1 MMFLTYLGVF
11 LLSMASLAFEIT
23 LTRVFSV
30 AQWYHFAFM
39 TVSIALLGFGASGSF
54 LALFPS
60 LATRPHPTPN
70 LSPFPKAQEGGGGAP
85 GAYTILATLFALSIV
100 GSYLTINTI
109 PFDSYRIAWERRQL
123 LYLAIYYLSLALPF
137 FFSGLIVG
145 ALLAAQPA
153 RASTIYASNLAGS
166 ALGCLAAVA
175 ALPFLGGA
183 GTVMLSAL
191 VGWLAVATFAW
202 QRRSPITSEAPP
214 QTDKPNH
221 VILSERSERR
231 ISFYKPGTGCFAEFI
246 LSVVEGLSMTGKILT
261 RLSRIWL
268 MKMPSHWSLITTSTA
283 YLLVLIVLLAL
294 TLSPPGFL
302 DIRLSPYKGLSYAL
316 QYPGA
321 EIVFSRWNA
330 FSRIDV
336 VRSGG
341 IHSAPGLSLAYL
353 DSPPPQLGLFTDGEN
368 LSPITATA
376 TDGDE
381 AELGEFI
388 GYLPTSLPYRLLP
401 RAKVLVIEPKGGLDV
416 LTALENGAASVVA
429 VESNPLIVEAVRDSF
444 GDLAGKIYQ
453 DARVRVITEE
463 GRSHVRRMGQRY
475 DLIQLSL
482 ADSYRPVT
490 SGAYSLS
497 ESYLYTQ
504 EAFADYLAHL
514 NEGGLLVVSRWLQ
527 LPPSEALRV
536 GALAVAALERTGATH
551 PERRLVVI
559 RSMRTALLLAKNG
572 EFSAEEIEAARGFC
586 DGNKFDLV
594 YYPGI
599 QPAEANRYNVLPEP
613 YYYQAF
619 QDLLSAEDRA
629 RFYTDYA
636 FDVSPPDDDR
646 PFFFHFFKWSQ
657 TPAILQTFGKTWQPF
672 GGSGYFVLVALLV
685 LALLASAILILVP
698 LLFQC
703 KLPAAALSVVDYRS
717 TTSRSRGRGYVFLYF
732 ALLGLGYLFVEIPL
746 MQRFILFLGHPVY
759 AFATTLFALL
769 LFSGLGSM
777 TGPRLSLLKM
787 LILLSVT
794 ILLYPLLLPRLF
806 QLLLGQGFALRLL
819 ASVVSLAPL
828 GFLMGIPFPG
838 GIALLDRLAPDL
850 IPWAWGINGCLSVLA
865 SILSTMLAIS
875 FGFSWVLVG
884 ASLAYAGSALVIW
897 RMANSK

>member
-1 MMFLTYLGVF
+1 
-11 LLSMASLAFEIT
+11 
-23 LTRVFSV
+23 
-30 AQWYHFAFM
+30 
-39 TVSIALLGFGASGSF
+39 
-54 LALFPS
+54 
-60 LATRPHPTPN
+60 
-70 LSPFPKAQEGGGGAP
+70 
-85 GAYTILATLFALSIV
+85 
-100 GSYLTINTI
+100 
-109 PFDSYRIAWERRQL
+109 
-123 LYLAIYYLSLALPF
+123 
-137 FFSGLIVG
+137 
-145 ALLAAQPA
+145 
-153 RASTIYASNLAGS
+153 
-166 ALGCLAAVA
+166 VA

-191 VGWLAVATFAW
+191 VGWLAVAAFAW
-202 QRRSPITSEAPP
+202 QHRSLVLRPSSFVPTS
-214 QTDKPNH
+214 
-221 VILSERSERR
+221 I
-231 ISFYKPGTGCFAEFI
+231 
-246 LSVVEGLSMTGKILT
+246 
-261 RLSRIWL
+261 
-268 MKMPSHWSLITTSTA
+268 A
-283 YLLVLIVLLAL
+283 YLFVLIVLLAC

-368 LSPITATA
+368 LSPITAT
-376 TDGDE
+376 DWGE

-388 GYLPTSLPYRLLP
+388 ASLPTSLPYRLLP
-401 RAKVLVIEPKGGLDV
+401 EAEVLIIEPKGGLDV
-416 LTALENGAASVVA
+416 LTALENGAASVMA
-429 VESNPLIVEAVRDSF
+429 VESNPLIIEAVRDSF
-444 GDLAGKIYQ
+444 QDCWLSSGAYRNPGGIYQ
-453 DARVRVITEE
+453 DARVKVITED
-463 GRSHVRRMGQRY
+463 GRSHVRRMGHRY
-475 DLIQLSL
+475 DLIHLSL

-497 ESYLYTQ
+497 ENYLYTQ

-527 LPPSEALRV
+527 LPPSEELRV
-536 GALAVAALERTGATH
+536 GALAMAALKRTGVTH
-551 PERRLVVI
+551 PERRLIVI

-572 EFSAEEIEAARGFC
+572 EFSAEEIEIVRGFC
-586 DGNKFDLV
+586 DVGKFDLV

-599 QPAEANRYNVLPEP
+599 QQAEANRYNELPEP
-613 YYYQAF
+613 SYYRAF

-629 RFYTDYA
+629 RYYADYA
-636 FDVSPPDDDR
+636 FDVSPPNDDR

-657 TPAILQTFGKTWQPF
+657 TPAILQTFGQTWQPF

-685 LALLASAILILVP
+685 LALLASAVLILVP
-698 LLFQC
+698 LLFQHRLLTEIG
-703 KLPAAALSVVDYRS
+703 KTSEVLETLEVRATRTS
-717 TTSRSRGRGYVFLYF
+717 TASGGRGRVFLYF

-746 MQRFILFLGHPVY
+746 MQRFILFLGHPIY

-777 TGPRLSLLKM
+777 TCPRFSLLKM
-787 LILLSVT
+787 LILLSAA
-794 ILLYPLLLPRLF
+794 ILLYPLFLPHLF
-806 QLLLGQGFALRLL
+806 QLLLGQDFALRLL
-819 ASVVSLAPL
+819 TSVVSLAPL

-838 GIALLDRLAPDL
+838 GIALLDRLAPEL

-884 ASLAYAGSALVIW
+884 ASLAYAGSAMVIW
-897 RMANSK
+897 RMANNG

>member
-1 MMFLTYLGVF
+1 MLPTYLGIF

-60 LATRPHPTPN
+60 LASGPHPTPG
-70 LSPFPKAQEGGGGAP
+70 PFPLPKAQEREGGAP
-85 GAYTILATLFALSIV
+85 GPYTLLAVFFALSIV
-100 GSYLTINTI
+100 GSYLTINYI
-109 PFDSYRIAWERRQL
+109 PFDSYRIAWERQQL

-183 GTVMLSAL
+183 GTVMLSAF
-191 VGWLAVATFAW
+191 VGWLAVAAFAW
-202 QRRSPITSEAPP
+202 PRRPLVLSP
-214 QTDKPNH
+214 Q
-221 VILSERSERR
+221 
-231 ISFYKPGTGCFAEFI
+231 SFV
-246 LSVVEGLSMTGKILT
+246 L
-261 RLSRIWL
+261 R
-268 MKMPSHWSLITTSTA
+268 PSSFVPASIA
-283 YLLVLIVLLAL
+283 YLIVLIVLLAF
-294 TLSPPGFL
+294 TFSSPGFL

-330 FSRIDV
+330 FSRIDI

-353 DSPPPQLGLFTDGEN
+353 GSPPPQLGLFTDGEN
-368 LSPITATA
+368 LSPITAT
-376 TDGDE
+376 DWDE
-381 AELGEFI
+381 AELGKFI

-401 RAKVLVIEPKGGLDV
+401 EAEVLVIEPKGGLDV

-429 VESNPLIVEAVRDSF
+429 VESNPLVVEAVRDSF
-444 GDLAGKIYQ
+444 QDDWLSSDLGRVAEGASRPAYPNLGAIYQ
-453 DARVRVITEE
+453 DARVKVMTEE
-463 GRSHVRRMGQRY
+463 GRSYVRRTGQNY

-497 ESYLYTQ
+497 ENYLHTQ

-527 LPPSEALRV
+527 LPPSETLRV
-536 GALAVAALERTGATH
+536 GALAVAALERTGVPH
-551 PERRLVVI
+551 PERRLVAI
-559 RSMRTALLLAKNG
+559 RSMRTALLLVKNG
-572 EFSAEEIEAARGFC
+572 EFSTEEIEAVRGFC
-586 DGNKFDLV
+586 EEGKFDLV

-599 QPAEANRYNVLPEP
+599 QPTEANRYNVLPEP
-613 YYYQAF
+613 SYYQAF
-619 QDLLSAEDRA
+619 QDLLSAENRA
-629 RFYTDYA
+629 RFYADYA
-636 FDVSPPDDDR
+636 FDVSPPKDDR

-657 TPAILQTFGKTWQPF
+657 TPAILQTFGQTWQPF

-685 LALLASAILILVP
+685 LALLASAVLILVP
-698 LLFQC
+698 LLFQFR
-703 KLPAAALSVVDYRS
+703 KTSKVSETARLSSPESSEVWTFR
-717 TTSRSRGRGYVFLYF
+717 RGRVFLYF

-746 MQRFILFLGHPVY
+746 MQRFILFLGHPIY

-777 TGPRLSLLKM
+777 TCPRLSLLKM
-787 LILLSVT
+787 LIILFVT
-794 ILLYPLLLPRLF
+794 ILLYPLLLPHLF
-806 QLLLGQGFALRLL
+806 QLLLGQSFTFRLL
-819 ASVVSLAPL
+819 ASVVILAPL

-884 ASLAYAGSALVIW
+884 ASLAYAGSAAIIW
-897 RMANSK
+897 RMQL

>member
-1 MMFLTYLGVF
+1 MLLTYLGVF
-11 LLSMASLAFEIT
+11 LLSVASLAFEIT

-60 LATRPHPTPN
+60 LANGPHRPSPMRGEVDI
-70 LSPFPKAQEGGGGAP
+70 SPFPRREGGQVVRSAP
-85 GAYTILATLFALSIV
+85 GSYTLLAVLFTFSVV
-100 GSYLTINTI
+100 GSYLTINYI
-109 PFDSYRIAWERRQL
+109 PFDSYCIAWERRQL
-123 LYLAIYYLSLALPF
+123 LYLAVYYLSLALPF
-137 FFSGLIVG
+137 FFSGLTVG
-145 ALLAAQPA
+145 VLLTVQSA
-153 RASTIYASNLAGS
+153 RASTTYASNLAGS
-166 ALGCLAAVA
+166 ALGCLIAVV

-191 VGWLAVATFAW
+191 IGWLAVAAFAW
-202 QRRSPITSEAPP
+202 SRRPLVAGEAPP
-214 QTDKPNH
+214 QTERPNR

-231 ISFYKPGTGCFAEFI
+231 ISSYKSRMGCFA
-246 LSVVEGLSMTGKILT
+246 LLSMTGKIPAY
-261 RLSRIWL
+261 LSRARL
-268 MKMPSHWSLITTSTA
+268 MKMPGHWSLLTSSAA
-283 YLLVLIVLLAL
+283 YLTVLIVLLAF

-336 VRSGG
+336 VRSRG
-341 IHSAPGLSLAYL
+341 IHSAPGLSLAYQ
-353 DSPPPQLGLFTDGEN
+353 DSPPPQLGLFTDGED
-368 LSPITATA
+368 LSPITAT
-376 TDGDE
+376 DWDE
-381 AELGEFI
+381 ADLREFI
-388 GYLPTSLPYRLLP
+388 GYLPTSLPHRLLP
-401 RAKVLVIEPKGGLDV
+401 RAEVLVIEPKGGLDV

-444 GDLAGKIYQ
+444 GDWAGGIYQ
-453 DARVRVITEE
+453 DARVRVIIED
-463 GRSHVRRMGQRY
+463 GRSHVRRMGQSY

-497 ESYLYTQ
+497 ENYLYTQ
-504 EAFADYLAHL
+504 EAFADYLTHL
-514 NEGGLLVVSRWLQ
+514 NEGGLLAVSRWLQ
-527 LPPSEALRV
+527 LPPSETLRV
-536 GALAVAALERTGATH
+536 GALAVAALERSGVAH

-559 RSMRTALLLAKNG
+559 RSMRTALLLIKNG
-572 EFSAEEIEAARGFC
+572 EFSAEEIEAVRRFC
-586 DGNKFDLV
+586 EEGKFDLV

-613 YYYQAF
+613 YYYRAF

-629 RFYTDYA
+629 RFYAGYA
-636 FDVSPPDDDR
+636 FDVSPPRDDR

-657 TPAILQTFGKTWQPF
+657 TPAILQTFGRTWQPF

-685 LALLASAILILVP
+685 LALLASAALILAP
-698 LLFQC
+698 LLFQRLTQPS
-703 KLPAAALSVVDYRS
+703 LPQVVNLREVE
-717 TTSRSRGRGYVFLYF
+717 RGRVFLYF

-777 TGPRLSLLKM
+777 TCPRFSLLKT
-787 LILLSVT
+787 LILLSVA
-794 ILLYPLLLPRLF
+794 IILYPLLLPHLF

-819 ASVVSLAPL
+819 ASVLSLAPL

-838 GIALLDRLAPDL
+838 GIALLDRLAPEL

-884 ASLAYAGSALVIW
+884 AGLAYAGGAVVLW
-897 RMANSK
+897 RMADGE

>member
-1 MMFLTYLGVF
+1 MLLTYLGVF

-60 LATRPHPTPN
+60 LTSGPHPTPDP
-70 LSPFPKAQEGGGGAP
+70 SPLQPPPQPSPNFGGGSMGEEGSAERCPELVEGRSETGEDGGWRGTAP
-85 GAYTILATLFALSIV
+85 GSHALLAVLFAFSTV
-100 GSYLTINTI
+100 GSYLIINTI

-153 RASTIYASNLAGS
+153 RASTIYASNLVGS
-166 ALGCLAAVA
+166 ALGCLFAVM

-191 VGWLAVATFAW
+191 VGWLAVAAFAW
-202 QRRSPITSEAPP
+202 QHRSLVLGPRSFVLRPSSLVPTSIT
-214 QTDKPNH
+214 
-221 VILSERSERR
+221 
-231 ISFYKPGTGCFAEFI
+231 
-246 LSVVEGLSMTGKILT
+246 
-261 RLSRIWL
+261 
-268 MKMPSHWSLITTSTA
+268 
-283 YLLVLIVLLAL
+283 YLLVLVVLMAF
-294 TLSPPGFL
+294 TLYPPGFL

-316 QYPGA
+316 QYPGTQ
-321 EIVFSRWNA
+321 IVFSRWNA
-330 FSRIDV
+330 FSRVDV

-353 DSPPPQLGLFTDGEN
+353 DSPPSQLGLFTDGEN
-368 LSPITATA
+368 LSPITAT
-376 TDGDE
+376 DWDE

-388 GYLPTSLPYRLLP
+388 AYLPTSLPYRLLP
-401 RAKVLVIEPKGGLDV
+401 GAEVLVIEPKGGLDV

-429 VESNPLIVEAVRDSF
+429 VESNPLVVEAVREPFRDF
-444 GDLAGKIYQ
+444 AGGIYQ
-453 DARVRVITEE
+453 DARVRVVTED
-463 GRSHVRRMGQRY
+463 GRGYVRRMGQRY
-475 DLIQLSL
+475 DLIQISL

-497 ESYLYTQ
+497 ENYLYTQ
-504 EAFADYLAHL
+504 EVFADYLAHL

-527 LPPSEALRV
+527 LPPSEELRV
-536 GALAVAALERTGATH
+536 GALAVAALERTGVTH
-551 PERRLVVI
+551 PEERLVVI
-559 RSMRTALLLAKNG
+559 RSMRTALLLVKNG
-572 EFSAEEIEAARGFC
+572 EFSVGEIKAVRGFC
-586 DGNKFDLV
+586 DEGKFDLV

-613 YYYQAF
+613 FYYRAF

-629 RFYTDYA
+629 RFYNDYA
-636 FDVSPPDDDR
+636 FDVSPPEDDR

-685 LALLASAILILVP
+685 LALLASAVLILLP
-698 LLFQC
+698 LLFQRR
-703 KLPAAALSVVDYRS
+703 LPAAPLSGGKKQAVDYKS
-717 TTSRSRGRGYVFLYF
+717 TASGERVRVFFYF

-746 MQRFILFLGHPVY
+746 MQRFILFLGHPIY

-769 LFSGLGSM
+769 LFSGLGSV
-777 TGPRLSLLKM
+777 TCPRFSLLKM
-787 LILLSVT
+787 LVLLVVA

-806 QLLLGQGFALRLL
+806 QLLLGQSFALRLL

-884 ASLAYAGSALVIW
+884 ASLAYAGGSVVIC

>member
-1 MMFLTYLGVF
+1 MLLTYLGVF

-60 LATRPHPTPN
+60 LAESGVRTGPRARSH
-70 LSPFPKAQEGGGGAP
+70 A
-85 GAYTILATLFALSIV
+85 ILAILFAFSIV
-100 GSYLTINTI
+100 GGYLTINYI

-123 LYLAIYYLSLALPF
+123 LYLAIYYLSLSLPF

-153 RASTIYASNLAGS
+153 RASTIYASNLVGS
-166 ALGCLAAVA
+166 ALGCLAAVM

-183 GTVMLSAL
+183 GTVMLSVL
-191 VGWLAVATFAW
+191 VGWLAVAAFAW
-202 QRRSPITSEAPP
+202 QRRSPT
-214 QTDKPNH
+214 
-221 VILSERSERR
+221 
-231 ISFYKPGTGCFAEFI
+231 TG
-246 LSVVEGLSMTGKILT
+246 
-261 RLSRIWL
+261 
-268 MKMPSHWSLITTSTA
+268 PWSLITASVA
-283 YLLVLIVLLAL
+283 YLLILIVLLAF

-353 DSPPPQLGLFTDGEN
+353 GSPPPQLGLFTDGEN
-368 LSPITATA
+368 LSPVTA
-376 TDGDE
+376 TDLDE
-381 AELGEFI
+381 AELGKFI
-388 GYLPTSLPYRLLP
+388 AYLPTSLPYRLLP
-401 RAKVLVIEPKGGLDV
+401 GAEVLVIEPKGGLDV

-429 VESNPLIVEAVRDSF
+429 VESNPLVIEVVRDSF
-444 GDLAGKIYQ
+444 QDFAGGIYQ
-453 DARVRVITEE
+453 DARVRVIAEE
-463 GRSHVRRMGQRY
+463 GRSHVRWMGQKY
-475 DLIQLSL
+475 DLIQISL

-504 EAFADYLAHL
+504 EGFADYLAHL
-514 NEGGLLVVSRWLQ
+514 NEGGLLAVSRWLQ

-536 GALAVAALERTGATH
+536 GALAVAALERSGVTQ
-551 PERRLVVI
+551 PERRLIAI
-559 RSMRTALLLAKNG
+559 RSMRTALLLVKNG
-572 EFSAEEIEAARGFC
+572 EFSAEEIEAVRGFC
-586 DGNKFDLV
+586 DENKFDLV

-599 QPAEANRYNVLPEP
+599 QPAEANHYNVLPEP
-613 YYYQAF
+613 SYYRAF
-619 QDLLSAEDRA
+619 QDLLFAEDRA
-629 RFYTDYA
+629 RSHFYADYA
-636 FDVSPPDDDR
+636 FDVSPPEDDR

-685 LALLASAILILVP
+685 LALLASAVLILAP
-698 LLFQC
+698 LLFQR
-703 KLPAAALSVVDYRS
+703 KLQKATLSGDKEAPLLRPFDRAQHRLGSGRALSL
-717 TTSRSRGRGYVFLYF
+717 RGRIFLYF

-746 MQRFILFLGHPVY
+746 MQRFILFLGHPIY

-777 TGPRLSLLKM
+777 TGPRFSLFKM

-794 ILLYPLLLPRLF
+794 ILLYPLLLPHLF

-819 ASVVSLAPL
+819 ISVVSLAPL

-838 GIALLDRLAPDL
+838 GIALLERLAPDL

-884 ASLAYAGSALVIW
+884 ASLAYAGGAVVIW
-897 RMANSK
+897 RMANRG

>member
-1 MMFLTYLGVF
+1 MLPTYLGVF
-11 LLSMASLAFEIT
+11 LLSIASLAFEIT

-60 LATRPHPTPN
+60 LASGPHHPPNPLPLPN
-70 LSPFPKAQEGGGGAP
+70 LGEEGGAERSEAGEGEGSRGTAP
-85 GAYTILATLFALSIV
+85 GSYTLLAVLFVLSIV
-100 GSYLTINTI
+100 VSYLTINYI

-137 FFSGLIVG
+137 FFSGLTVG

-191 VGWLAVATFAW
+191 LGMLAAGAFTMQEPGYTRRETASPILRSPLSTLHSPFSILYLVSLAVLFFLLL
-202 QRRSPITSEAPP
+202 
-214 QTDKPNH
+214 KP
-221 VILSERSERR
+221 L
-231 ISFYKPGTGCFAEFI
+231 P
-246 LSVVEGLSMTGKILT
+246 
-261 RLSRIWL
+261 
-268 MKMPSHWSLITTSTA
+268 
-283 YLLVLIVLLAL
+283 
-294 TLSPPGFL
+294 FL
-302 DIRLSPYKGLSYAL
+302 EIRLSPYKGLSYAL

-336 VRSGG
+336 VRSRG

-353 DSPPPQLGLFTDGEN
+353 GSPPPQLGLFTDGEN
-368 LSPITATA
+368 LSPITATGISIRFA
-376 TDGDE
+376 TQSAWDE
-381 AELGEFI
+381 AELKEFI

-401 RAKVLVIEPKGGLDV
+401 EAEVLVVEPKGGLDV
-416 LTALENGAASVVA
+416 LTALENGAVSVVA

-444 GDLAGKIYQ
+444 QDLTGGIYQ

-463 GRSHVRRMGQRY
+463 GRSHVRRTGQRY

-497 ESYLYTQ
+497 ENYLYTQ

-527 LPPSEALRV
+527 LPPSEELRV
-536 GALAVAALERTGATH
+536 GALAVAALERSGVPH

-559 RSMRTALLLAKNG
+559 RSMRTALLLVKNG
-572 EFSAEEIEAARGFC
+572 EFSAKEIEAVRDFC
-586 DGNKFDLV
+586 DEGKFDLV

-599 QPAEANRYNVLPEP
+599 QQAEANRYNELPEP
-613 YYYQAF
+613 SYYQAF
-619 QDLLSAEDRA
+619 QDLLSAQDRA

-636 FDVSPPDDDR
+636 FDVSPPKDDR

-657 TPAILQTFGKTWQPF
+657 TPAILQTFGQTWQPF

-685 LALLASAILILVP
+685 LALLASSFLILVP
-698 LLFQC
+698 LLFQR
-703 KLPAAALSVVDYRS
+703 KLLATPLSGDKKTDAVDYKS
-717 TTSRSRGRGYVFLYF
+717 TTSRGRSTASGGRGRVFLYF

-746 MQRFILFLGHPVY
+746 MQRFILFLGHPIY

-777 TGPRLSLLKM
+777 ICPRLSLLKM
-787 LILLSVT
+787 LILLSVA
-794 ILLYPLLLPRLF
+794 ILLYPLLLPHLF
-806 QLLLGQGFALRLL
+806 QFLLGQGFALRLL
-819 ASVVSLAPL
+819 VSVVSLAPL

-884 ASLAYAGSALVIW
+884 ASLAYAGGAVVIW
-897 RMANSK
+897 RTEKSE

>member
-1 MMFLTYLGVF
+1 MFPTYLGVF
-11 LLSMASLAFEIT
+11 LLSVASLAFEIT

-54 LALFPS
+54 LTLFPS
-60 LATRPHPTPN
+60 LAGGPHHPSPGPSPTRGGEVGQVGN
-70 LSPFPKAQEGGGGAP
+70 LS
-85 GAYTILATLFALSIV
+85 YLAALFALSIV
-100 GSYLTINTI
+100 GSYLTINYI

-123 LYLAIYYLSLALPF
+123 LYLAIYYLSLTLPF

-175 ALPFLGGA
+175 ALPSLGGA

-191 VGWLAVATFAW
+191 LGMLAVGAFA
-202 QRRSPITSEAPP
+202 RHALRFTLHSP
-214 QTDKPNH
+214 
-221 VILSERSERR
+221 LSTLYLASLAVF
-231 ISFYKPGTGCFAEFI
+231 SF
-246 LSVVEGLSMTGKILT
+246 
-261 RLSRIWL
+261 
-268 MKMPSHWSLITTSTA
+268 
-283 YLLVLIVLLAL
+283 LAL
-294 TLSPPGFL
+294 KPLPFL
-302 DIRLSPYKGLSYAL
+302 QIRLSPYKGLSYAL

-353 DSPPPQLGLFTDGEN
+353 GSPPPQLGLFTDGED

-376 TDGDE
+376 GDK
-381 AELGEFI
+381 ARLREFI
-388 GYLPTSLPYRLLP
+388 GYLPTSLPYRLRP
-401 RAKVLVIEPKGGLDV
+401 GAKVLIIEPRGGLDV
-416 LTALENGAASVVA
+416 LTALENGAASVTA
-429 VESNPLIVEAVRDSF
+429 VESNPLVVEAVRDAF
-444 GDLAGKIYQ
+444 GDWAGRIYQ
-453 DARVRVITEE
+453 DARVTVIAEE
-463 GRSHVRRMGQRY
+463 GRSYVRRVGQQY

-482 ADSYRPVT
+482 ADGYRPVT

-497 ESYLYTQ
+497 ENYLYTQ
-504 EAFADYLAHL
+504 EAFMDYLAHL
-514 NEGGLLVVSRWLQ
+514 SEGGFLVVSRWLQ
-527 LPPSEALRV
+527 LPPSEELRA
-536 GALAVAALERTGATH
+536 GALAITALERSGVPH
-551 PERRLVVI
+551 PEGRLVVI
-559 RSMRTALLLAKNG
+559 RTMRTALLLVKNG
-572 EFSAEEIEAARGFC
+572 EFNAGEIEAVRDFC
-586 DGNKFDLV
+586 AEGKFDLV

-599 QPAEANRYNVLPEP
+599 HPAEANRYNVLPEP
-613 YYYQAF
+613 YYYRAF
-619 QDLLSAEDRA
+619 QDLLFAQDRA
-629 RFYTDYA
+629 RFYADYA
-636 FDVSPPDDDR
+636 FDVAPPTDDR

-657 TPAILQTFGKTWQPF
+657 TPAILQAFGKTWQPF
-672 GGSGYFVLVALLV
+672 GGSGYFVLVALLA
-685 LALLASAILILVP
+685 LALLASAVLILLP
-698 LLFQC
+698 LFFRRVTQPN
-703 KLPAAALSVVDYRS
+703 LPQAVNLREVE
-717 TTSRSRGRGYVFLYF
+717 RGRVFLYF

-746 MQRFILFLGHPVY
+746 MQRFILFLGHPIY

-769 LFSGLGSM
+769 LFSGLGSLIC
-777 TGPRLSLLKM
+777 PRLPFLKM
-787 LILLSVT
+787 LVLLSVA
-794 ILLYPLLLPRLF
+794 ILLYPLLLPHLF
-806 QLLLGQGFALRLL
+806 QLLLGQGFVLRLL

-828 GFLMGIPFPG
+828 GFLMGVPFPG

-884 ASLAYAGSALVIW
+884 ASLAYAGGAVVIW
-897 RMANSK
+897 RMAKGLIRSG

>member
-1 MMFLTYLGVF
+1 MLPTYLGVF

-60 LATRPHPTPN
+60 LAESDGRTGPRVRSH
-70 LSPFPKAQEGGGGAP
+70 A
-85 GAYTILATLFALSIV
+85 ILAALFALSIV
-100 GSYLTINTI
+100 ASYLTINYI

-153 RASTIYASNLAGS
+153 KASTIYASNLAGS

-183 GTVMLSAL
+183 GTVMFSAL
-191 VGWLAVATFAW
+191 LGTLAAGAFTLHASRFTFHVSRFTPHASGYTGPKATSSNLKSLLSILYLVSLAVF
-202 QRRSPITSEAPP
+202 SFLIL
-214 QTDKPNH
+214 KP
-221 VILSERSERR
+221 L
-231 ISFYKPGTGCFAEFI
+231 P
-246 LSVVEGLSMTGKILT
+246 
-261 RLSRIWL
+261 
-268 MKMPSHWSLITTSTA
+268 
-283 YLLVLIVLLAL
+283 
-294 TLSPPGFL
+294 FL
-302 DIRLSPYKGLSYAL
+302 EIRLSPYKGLSYAL

-321 EIVFSRWNA
+321 EIVFNRWNA

-368 LSPITATA
+368 LSPITAT
-376 TDGDE
+376 DGEE
-381 AELGEFI
+381 AELREFI

-401 RAKVLVIEPKGGLDV
+401 GAEVLIIEPKGGLDV
-416 LTALENGAASVVA
+416 LTALENGAASVTA
-429 VESNPLIVEAVRDSF
+429 VESNPLVVEAVRDSF
-444 GDLAGKIYQ
+444 GDWAGGIYQ
-453 DARVRVITEE
+453 DTRVKVITEN

-497 ESYLYTQ
+497 ENYLYTQ
-504 EAFADYLAHL
+504 EAFADYLDHL

-527 LPPSEALRV
+527 LPPSEALRI
-536 GALAVAALERTGATH
+536 GALAVAALERTGVTK
-551 PERRLVVI
+551 PERQLIAI
-559 RSMRTALLLAKNG
+559 RSMRTALLLVKNG
-572 EFSAEEIEAARGFC
+572 DFRAEEIEAVRDFC
-586 DGNKFDLV
+586 EENKFDLV

-599 QPAEANRYNVLPEP
+599 QPVEANRYNVLPEP
-613 YYYQAF
+613 SYYRAF

-629 RFYTDYA
+629 RSHFYADYA
-636 FDVSPPDDDR
+636 FDVSPPKDDR

-657 TPAILQTFGKTWQPF
+657 TPAILQTFGQTWQPF

-685 LALLASAILILVP
+685 LALLASAVLILLP
-698 LLFQC
+698 LLFQRR
-703 KLPAAALSVVDYRS
+703 LSTEIGKTSEVSETARLSSPKSSEVWTSCQS
-717 TTSRSRGRGYVFLYF
+717 TTSGGRGRVFLYF

-746 MQRFILFLGHPVY
+746 MQRFILFLGHPTY

-777 TGPRLSLLKM
+777 TGPRLSLLKV
-787 LILLSVT
+787 LILLSVA
-794 ILLYPLLLPRLF
+794 ILLYPLLLPHLF

-838 GIALLDRLAPDL
+838 GIALLNRLAPDL

-875 FGFSWVLVG
+875 FGFSWVLLG
-884 ASLAYAGSALVIW
+884 ASLAYAGGALVIW
-897 RMANSK
+897 RIAISKQQMVHGE

>member
-1 MMFLTYLGVF
+1 MLPTYLGVF

-60 LATRPHPTPN
+60 LANGPHPTSFDKLRTTPEAVAGSRGGEVGQVGN
-70 LSPFPKAQEGGGGAP
+70 LSYRAGTAP
-85 GAYTILATLFALSIV
+85 GSYALLAALFALSV
-100 GSYLTINTI
+100 LGSYLTINYI

-145 ALLAAQPA
+145 ALLAARPA

-166 ALGCLAAVA
+166 ALGCLVAVA

-183 GTVMLSAL
+183 GTVMLSAF
-191 VGWLAVATFAW
+191 VGWLAVAAFAW
-202 QRRSPITSEAPP
+202 PHRSPITG
-214 QTDKPNH
+214 
-221 VILSERSERR
+221 R
-231 ISFYKPGTGCFAEFI
+231 
-246 LSVVEGLSMTGKILT
+246 
-261 RLSRIWL
+261 
-268 MKMPSHWSLITTSTA
+268 WSPITASSA
-283 YLLVLIVLLAL
+283 YLMVLIVLLAFI
-294 TLSPPGFL
+294 LSPPGFL

-321 EIVFSRWNA
+321 EIVFGRWNA

-353 DSPPPQLGLFTDGEN
+353 GSPPSQLGLFTDGEN
-368 LSPITATA
+368 LSPITAT
-376 TDGDE
+376 DWEE
-381 AELGEFI
+381 AELREFI

-401 RAKVLVIEPKGGLDV
+401 GAEVLIIEPKGGLDV

-444 GDLAGKIYQ
+444 QDRWLSSDLGRVAEGVSRPAYQNLGGIYQ
-453 DARVRVITEE
+453 DARVKVITEE
-463 GRSHVRRMGQRY
+463 GRSYVRRMDQKY

-497 ESYLYTQ
+497 ENYIHTE

-514 NEGGLLVVSRWLQ
+514 NKGGLLVVSRWLQ
-527 LPPSEALRV
+527 LPPSESLRV
-536 GALAVAALERTGATH
+536 GALAVAALERTGVTK
-551 PERRLVVI
+551 PERQLVAI

-572 EFSAEEIEAARGFC
+572 EFSTKEIEAVRGFC
-586 DGNKFDLV
+586 EEGKFDLV

-613 YYYQAF
+613 SYYQAF

-629 RFYTDYA
+629 RSHFYADYA

-657 TPAILQTFGKTWQPF
+657 TPAILQTFGQTWQPF

-685 LALLASAILILVP
+685 LALLASAVLILLP
-698 LLFQC
+698 LLFQR
-703 KLPAAALSVVDYRS
+703 KLPTAPSSRDKKTGGVDCKS
-717 TTSRSRGRGYVFLYF
+717 TTSKGRSTASGGRGRVFLYF

-746 MQRFILFLGHPVY
+746 MQRFILFLGHPIY

-777 TGPRLSLLKM
+777 TGPRISLLKM
-787 LILLSVT
+787 LILLSVA
-794 ILLYPLLLPRLF
+794 ILLYPILLPHLF
-806 QLLLGQGFALRLL
+806 QLLLGQSFALRML

-884 ASLAYAGSALVIW
+884 ASLAYTGGAVVIW
-897 RMANSK
+897 RMTNSE

>member
-1 MMFLTYLGVF
+1 MLPTYLGVF

-60 LATRPHPTPN
+60 LANGPHPTSFDKLRTTPEAGAGGRGGEVGQVGN
-70 LSPFPKAQEGGGGAP
+70 LSHRAGTAP
-85 GAYTILATLFALSIV
+85 GSYALLAVLFALSV
-100 GSYLTINTI
+100 LGSYLTINYI

-166 ALGCLAAVA
+166 ALGCLVAVA

-183 GTVMLSAL
+183 GTVMLSAF
-191 VGWLAVATFAW
+191 VGWLAVAAFAW
-202 QRRSPITSEAPP
+202 PRRSLVLDPRSFVLRPSSLVPTS
-214 QTDKPNH
+214 
-221 VILSERSERR
+221 I
-231 ISFYKPGTGCFAEFI
+231 
-246 LSVVEGLSMTGKILT
+246 
-261 RLSRIWL
+261 
-268 MKMPSHWSLITTSTA
+268 A
-283 YLLVLIVLLAL
+283 YLMVLIVLLAF

-302 DIRLSPYKGLSYAL
+302 NIRLSPYKGLSYAL

-353 DSPPPQLGLFTDGEN
+353 GSPPSQLGLFTDGEN
-368 LSPITATA
+368 LSPITAT
-376 TDGDE
+376 DWEE
-381 AELGEFI
+381 AELREFI

-401 RAKVLVIEPKGGLDV
+401 GAEVLIIEPKGGLDV

-444 GDLAGKIYQ
+444 QDGWLSSDLGRVAEGVSKPAYRNLGGIYQ
-453 DARVRVITEE
+453 DARVTVITEE
-463 GRSHVRRMGQRY
+463 GRSHVRRMGQKY

-497 ESYLYTQ
+497 ENYLYTQ

-536 GALAVAALERTGATH
+536 GALAVAALEKIGVTH

-559 RSMRTALLLAKNG
+559 RSMRTALLLVKNG
-572 EFSAEEIEAARGFC
+572 EFSTKEIEAVRGFC
-586 DGNKFDLV
+586 EENKFDLV

-599 QPAEANRYNVLPEP
+599 QPAEANRYNVLPERS
-613 YYYQAF
+613 YYRAF

-629 RFYTDYA
+629 HFYADYV

-685 LALLASAILILVP
+685 LALLASAVLILLP
-698 LLFQC
+698 LLFQR
-703 KLPAAALSVVDYRS
+703 KLPTAPSSRGKKTGGVDHKSTTRRGRS
-717 TTSRSRGRGYVFLYF
+717 TTSGGSRGRVFLYF

-746 MQRFILFLGHPVY
+746 MQRFILFLGHPIY

-777 TGPRLSLLKM
+777 TGPRLSLPQM
-787 LILLSVT
+787 LIFLVVA
-794 ILLYPLLLPRLF
+794 ILLYPLLLPHFF
-806 QLLLGQGFALRLL
+806 QLLLGQSFALRML

-884 ASLAYAGSALVIW
+884 ASLAYAGGAVVIW
-897 RMANSK
+897 RMANSG

>member
-1 MMFLTYLGVF
+1 MLPTYLGVF

-60 LATRPHPTPN
+60 LAKSDARARPLVRSH
-70 LSPFPKAQEGGGGAP
+70 A
-85 GAYTILATLFALSIV
+85 ILATLFALSIV
-100 GSYLTINTI
+100 GSYLTINYI
-109 PFDSYRIAWERRQL
+109 PFDSYRIAWERQQL

-153 RASTIYASNLAGS
+153 RASTIYASNLVGS
-166 ALGCLAAVA
+166 ALGCLVAVA

-183 GTVMLSAL
+183 GTVMLSSL
-191 VGWLAVATFAW
+191 LGMLAAGAFTM
-202 QRRSPITSEAPP
+202 QGRRQNLQPPTSNLQPLTSILHSP
-214 QTDKPNH
+214 
-221 VILSERSERR
+221 
-231 ISFYKPGTGCFAEFI
+231 FFI
-246 LSVVEGLSMTGKILT
+246 LYLAFLVVLSF
-261 RLSRIWL
+261 
-268 MKMPSHWSLITTSTA
+268 
-283 YLLVLIVLLAL
+283 LAL
-294 TLSPPGFL
+294 KPLPFL
-302 DIRLSPYKGLSYAL
+302 EIRLSPYKGLSYAL
-316 QYPGA
+316 QYPSA

-336 VRSGG
+336 VRSRG

-368 LSPITATA
+368 LSPITATEW
-376 TDGDE
+376 DE

-388 GYLPTSLPYRLLP
+388 AYLPTSLPYRLLP
-401 RAKVLVIEPKGGLDV
+401 EAEVLVIEPKGGLDV
-416 LTALENGAASVVA
+416 LTALKNGAASVVA
-429 VESNPLIVEAVRDSF
+429 VESNPLVIEAVRNSF
-444 GDLAGKIYQ
+444 RDGWLSSDLGQVAEGVSRPAYRNPEGIYQ
-453 DARVRVITEE
+453 DARVRVITED

-475 DLIQLSL
+475 DLIHLSL

-497 ESYLYTQ
+497 ENYLYTQ

-527 LPPSEALRV
+527 LPPSEALRI
-536 GALAVAALERTGATH
+536 GALAVAALERTGVAH

-559 RSMRTALLLAKNG
+559 RSMRTALLLVKNG
-572 EFSAEEIEAARGFC
+572 EFSAEEIETVRGFC
-586 DGNKFDLV
+586 EEKKFDLI

-599 QPAEANRYNVLPEP
+599 QPAEVNRYNVLPEP
-613 YYYQAF
+613 FYYQDF
-619 QDLLSAEDRA
+619 RDLVSAKDRA
-629 RFYTDYA
+629 YFYADYA
-636 FDVSPPDDDR
+636 FDVSPPDDNR

-657 TPAILQTFGKTWQPF
+657 TPTILQTFGQTWQPF

-685 LALLASAILILVP
+685 LALLASAVLILVP
-698 LLFQC
+698 LLLQHR
-703 KLPAAALSVVDYRS
+703 LPAAPLSGGKKTGVVDYKSTTSRGRS
-717 TTSRSRGRGYVFLYF
+717 TTSRGRSATSRGRGRVFLYF

-746 MQRFILFLGHPVY
+746 MQRFILFLGHPIY
-759 AFATTLFALL
+759 AFATVLFALL

-777 TGPRLSLLKM
+777 ICSRLPLLKM
-787 LILLSVT
+787 LILLSVA

-838 GIALLDRLAPDL
+838 GIALLNRLAPDL

-884 ASLAYAGSALVIW
+884 ASLAYAGGAVVIW
-897 RMANSK
+897 RMVNSE

>member
-1 MMFLTYLGVF
+1 MLPTYLGVF

-54 LALFPS
+54 LALFPA
-60 LATRPHPTPN
+60 LAESDERARPRVR
-70 LSPFPKAQEGGGGAP
+70 SYA
-85 GAYTILATLFALSIV
+85 ILAALFALSIV
-100 GSYLTINTI
+100 ASYLTINTI

-191 VGWLAVATFAW
+191 LGTLAAGAFTLHASRFTFHVSRFTPHASGYTGPKATSSNLQSQISILHFPFSILYLVSLAV
-202 QRRSPITSEAPP
+202 
-214 QTDKPNH
+214 
-221 VILSERSERR
+221 LS
-231 ISFYKPGTGCFAEFI
+231 F
-246 LSVVEGLSMTGKILT
+246 
-261 RLSRIWL
+261 
-268 MKMPSHWSLITTSTA
+268 
-283 YLLVLIVLLAL
+283 L
-294 TLSPPGFL
+294 TLKPLPFL
-302 DIRLSPYKGLSYAL
+302 EIRLSPYKGLSYAL

-368 LSPITATA
+368 LSPITAT
-376 TDGDE
+376 DWEE
-381 AELGEFI
+381 AELREFI

-401 RAKVLVIEPKGGLDV
+401 GAEVLIIEPKGGLDV
-416 LTALENGAASVVA
+416 LTALENGAASVAA
-429 VESNPLIVEAVRDSF
+429 VESNPLVVEAVRDSF
-444 GDLAGKIYQ
+444 GDWAGRIYK
-453 DARVRVITEE
+453 DTRVKVITEN
-463 GRSHVRRMGQRY
+463 GRSHVRRMGQKY
-475 DLIQLSL
+475 DLIHLSL

-497 ESYLYTQ
+497 ENYLYTQ
-504 EAFADYLAHL
+504 EAFADYLDHL
-514 NEGGLLVVSRWLQ
+514 NEGGFLVVSRWLQ

-536 GALAVAALERTGATH
+536 GALAVAALQRTGVTK
-551 PERRLVVI
+551 PERRLVAI
-559 RSMRTALLLAKNG
+559 RSMRTALLLVKNG
-572 EFSAEEIEAARGFC
+572 DFSAEEIEAVRDFC
-586 DGNKFDLV
+586 EENKFDLV

-599 QPAEANRYNVLPEP
+599 QPVEANRYNVLPEP
-613 YYYQAF
+613 SYYRAF

-629 RFYTDYA
+629 RFYADYT
-636 FDVSPPDDDR
+636 FDVSPPKDDR

-657 TPAILQTFGKTWQPF
+657 TPAILQTFGQTWQPF

-685 LALLASAILILVP
+685 LALLASAVLILLP
-698 LLFQC
+698 LLFQRRR
-703 KLPAAALSVVDYRS
+703 PAAGGKKTGVVDCKS
-717 TTSRSRGRGYVFLYF
+717 TTSGDRSITSGGKGRVFLYF
-732 ALLGLGYLFVEIPL
+732 SLLGLGYLFVEIPL
-746 MQRFILFLGHPVY
+746 MQRFILFLGHPTY

-777 TGPRLSLLKM
+777 TCPRFSLLKV
-787 LILLSVT
+787 LILLSVA
-794 ILLYPLLLPRLF
+794 ILLYPLLLPHLF

-819 ASVVSLAPL
+819 ASVLSLAPL

-884 ASLAYAGSALVIW
+884 ASLAYAGGAVVIW
-897 RMANSK
+897 RMAISKQQMMHGE

>member
-1 MMFLTYLGVF
+1 MLLTYLGVF

-23 LTRVFSV
+23 LTRVFSL

-39 TVSIALLGFGASGSF
+39 TVSIALLGLGASGSF

-60 LATRPHPTPN
+60 LAESDVKAGPRVRPH
-70 LSPFPKAQEGGGGAP
+70 A
-85 GAYTILATLFALSIV
+85 ILAALFALSIV
-100 GSYLTINTI
+100 ASYLTINYS

-191 VGWLAVATFAW
+191 VGWLAVAAFTW
-202 QRRSPITSEAPP
+202 QRRSPITG
-214 QTDKPNH
+214 H
-221 VILSERSERR
+221 RS
-231 ISFYKPGTGCFAEFI
+231 
-246 LSVVEGLSMTGKILT
+246 M
-261 RLSRIWL
+261 
-268 MKMPSHWSLITTSTA
+268 ITASIA
-283 YLLVLIVLLAL
+283 YLMVLIVLLAF

-321 EIVFSRWNA
+321 EIVSSRWNA

-353 DSPPPQLGLFTDGEN
+353 GSPPSQLGLFTDGEN
-368 LSPITATA
+368 LSPITAA
-376 TDGDE
+376 AWDE
-381 AELGEFI
+381 AKLREFI

-401 RAKVLVIEPKGGLDV
+401 EAEVLIIEPKGGLDV
-416 LTALENGAASVVA
+416 LTALENGAASVLA
-429 VESNPLIVEAVRDSF
+429 VESNPLVVEAVRDAF
-444 GDLAGKIYQ
+444 QDLTGRIYQ
-453 DARVRVITEE
+453 DARVRVVTEE
-463 GRSHVRRMGQRY
+463 GRSHVRRMGQKY

-482 ADSYRPVT
+482 ADSYQPVT

-497 ESYLYTQ
+497 ENYLYTQ

-514 NEGGLLVVSRWLQ
+514 NEGGLLAVSRWLQ
-527 LPPSEALRV
+527 LPPSEELRV
-536 GALAVAALERTGATH
+536 GALAVAALERTGVTH
-551 PERRLVVI
+551 PEKRLVVI
-559 RSMRTALLLAKNG
+559 RSMRTALLLVKNG
-572 EFSAEEIEAARGFC
+572 EFSAEEIETVRGFC
-586 DGNKFDLV
+586 DEGKFDLI

-613 YYYQAF
+613 TYYRAF

-629 RFYTDYA
+629 RFYADYS
-636 FDVSPPDDDR
+636 FDVSPPSDDR

-672 GGSGYFVLVALLV
+672 GGSGYFVLVALLI
-685 LALLASAILILVP
+685 LALLASAVLILLP
-698 LLFQC
+698 LLFQR
-703 KLPAAALSVVDYRS
+703 KLPTAPLSGDKKGE
-717 TTSRSRGRGYVFLYF
+717 TSEVWTPQTERRRVFLYF

-746 MQRFILFLGHPVY
+746 MQRFILFLGHPIY

-777 TGPRLSLLKM
+777 TVPRLSLLKM
-787 LILLSVT
+787 LILLSVA
-794 ILLYPLLLPRLF
+794 ILLYPLFLPHLF

-819 ASVVSLAPL
+819 TAVLSLAPL

-838 GIALLDRLAPDL
+838 GIALLDRLAPEL

-884 ASLAYAGSALVIW
+884 ASLAYAGGAVVIW
-897 RMANSK
+897 RMANSR

>member
-1 MMFLTYLGVF
+1 MLPMYLGIF

-60 LATRPHPTPN
+60 LASGPHPTPGP
-70 LSPFPKAQEGGGGAP
+70 SPLPKAQERGGGVGQV
-85 GAYTILATLFALSIV
+85 GNLSHLLAVLFALSIV
-100 GSYLTINTI
+100 GSYLIINYI

-137 FFSGLIVG
+137 FFSGLIMG

-153 RASTIYASNLAGS
+153 RASTLYASNLAGS

-183 GTVMLSAL
+183 GTVMLSAF
-191 VGWLAVATFAW
+191 VGWLAVAAFAW
-202 QRRSPITSEAPP
+202 PRRPLVLSPPSFVLRPSSSVPTPIT
-214 QTDKPNH
+214 
-221 VILSERSERR
+221 
-231 ISFYKPGTGCFAEFI
+231 
-246 LSVVEGLSMTGKILT
+246 
-261 RLSRIWL
+261 
-268 MKMPSHWSLITTSTA
+268 
-283 YLLVLIVLLAL
+283 YLLVLIVLLAF
-294 TLSPPGFL
+294 TLSPSGFL

-353 DSPPPQLGLFTDGEN
+353 GSPPPQLGLFTDGEN
-368 LSPITATA
+368 LSPITAT
-376 TDGDE
+376 DWEE
-381 AELGEFI
+381 AELREFI

-401 RAKVLVIEPKGGLDV
+401 GAEVLVIEPKGGLDV

-429 VESNPLIVEAVRDSF
+429 VESNPLVVEAVRDSF
-444 GDLAGKIYQ
+444 QDRWLSSDLGRVAKGVSRPAYQNLGGIYQ
-453 DARVRVITEE
+453 DARVKVMTEE
-463 GRSHVRRMGQRY
+463 GRSYVRRMGQKY
-475 DLIQLSL
+475 DVIQLSL

-497 ESYLYTQ
+497 ENYLYTQ

-527 LPPSEALRV
+527 LPPSETLRV
-536 GALAVAALERTGATH
+536 GALAVTALERSGVPH
-551 PERRLVVI
+551 PERRLIAI
-559 RSMRTALLLAKNG
+559 RSMRTALLLVKNG
-572 EFSAEEIEAARGFC
+572 EFSAKEIEAVRDFC
-586 DGNKFDLV
+586 EENKFDLV

-613 YYYQAF
+613 SYYQAF
-619 QDLLSAEDRA
+619 QDLLSTENRA
-629 RFYTDYA
+629 RSHFYADYA
-636 FDVSPPDDDR
+636 FDVSPPKDDR

-657 TPAILQTFGKTWQPF
+657 TPAILQTFGQTWQPF
-672 GGSGYFVLVALLV
+672 GGSGYFVLVALLI
-685 LALLASAILILVP
+685 LALLASAVLILLP
-698 LLFQC
+698 LLFQRR
-703 KLPAAALSVVDYRS
+703 LPTAPSSGGKKEAVDYKS
-717 TTSRSRGRGYVFLYF
+717 TASGERVRVFFYF

-746 MQRFILFLGHPVY
+746 MQRFILFLGHPIY

-777 TGPRLSLLKM
+777 ICPRLSLLKM
-787 LILLSVT
+787 LIVLFLT
-794 ILLYPLLLPRLF
+794 ILLYPLLLPQLF
-806 QLLLGQGFALRLL
+806 QLLLGQSFALRLL
-819 ASVVSLAPL
+819 ASVLSLAPL

-875 FGFSWVLVG
+875 FGFSWVLVA
-884 ASLAYAGSALVIW
+884 ASLAYAGGAVVIW
-897 RMANSK
+897 RMANIGNSPGRC

>member
-1 MMFLTYLGVF
+1 MLPTYLGIF

-60 LATRPHPTPN
+60 LANRPHPTPGP
-70 LSPFPKAQEGGGGAP
+70 SPLPKAQERRGGAP
-85 GAYTILATLFALSIV
+85 GSYTLLAALFALSIV

-153 RASTIYASNLAGS
+153 KASTIYASNLAGS

-175 ALPFLGGA
+175 ALSFLGGA

-191 VGWLAVATFAW
+191 LGTLAAGAFTLRVSRFTPHASGYTGPKATSSNLQSQISNLKSLLSILYLVSLAV
-202 QRRSPITSEAPP
+202 
-214 QTDKPNH
+214 
-221 VILSERSERR
+221 LS
-231 ISFYKPGTGCFAEFI
+231 F
-246 LSVVEGLSMTGKILT
+246 
-261 RLSRIWL
+261 
-268 MKMPSHWSLITTSTA
+268 
-283 YLLVLIVLLAL
+283 L
-294 TLSPPGFL
+294 TLKPLPFL
-302 DIRLSPYKGLSYAL
+302 EIRLSPYKGLSYAL

-368 LSPITATA
+368 LSPVTA
-376 TDGDE
+376 TDWEE
-381 AELGEFI
+381 AELREFI

-401 RAKVLVIEPKGGLDV
+401 GAEVLIIEPKGGLDV
-416 LTALENGAASVVA
+416 LTALENGATSVAA
-429 VESNPLIVEAVRDSF
+429 VESNPLVVEAVRDSF
-444 GDLAGKIYQ
+444 GDWAGGIYQ
-453 DARVRVITEE
+453 DTRVKVITEN

-475 DLIQLSL
+475 DLIHLSL

-497 ESYLYTQ
+497 ENYLYTQ
-504 EAFADYLAHL
+504 EAFADYLDHL

-527 LPPSEALRV
+527 LPPSETLRV
-536 GALAVAALERTGATH
+536 GALAVAALERTGVTK
-551 PERRLVVI
+551 PERQLVAI
-559 RSMRTALLLAKNG
+559 RSMRTALLLVKNG
-572 EFSAEEIEAARGFC
+572 EFSAEEIEAVRDFC
-586 DGNKFDLV
+586 EEDKFDLV

-599 QPAEANRYNVLPEP
+599 QPVEANRYNVLPEP
-613 YYYQAF
+613 SYYRAF

-629 RFYTDYA
+629 RSHFYADYA
-636 FDVSPPDDDR
+636 FDVSPPKDDR

-657 TPAILQTFGKTWQPF
+657 TPAILQTFGQTWQPF

-685 LALLASAILILVP
+685 LALLASAVLILLP
-698 LLFQC
+698 LLFQRR
-703 KLPAAALSVVDYRS
+703 LPPAGGKKTGVVDCKS
-717 TTSRSRGRGYVFLYF
+717 TTSRGRGRVFLYF

-746 MQRFILFLGHPVY
+746 MQRFILFLGHPTY

-777 TGPRLSLLKM
+777 TGPRFSLLKV
-787 LILLSVT
+787 LILLSVA
-794 ILLYPLLLPRLF
+794 ILLYPLLLPHLF

-875 FGFSWVLVG
+875 FGFSWVLLG
-884 ASLAYAGSALVIW
+884 ASLAYAGSAVVIW
-897 RMANSK
+897 RMANSKQQMVHGE

>member
-1 MMFLTYLGVF
+1 MLPTYLGVF

-39 TVSIALLGFGASGSF
+39 TVSIAL
-54 LALFPS
+54 
-60 LATRPHPTPN
+60 PTPDP
-70 LSPFPKAQEGGGGAP
+70 SPLPKAQERGGGAP
-85 GAYTILATLFALSIV
+85 SSYTLLAVPFALSIV
-100 GSYLTINTI
+100 ASYLIINTI

-191 VGWLAVATFAW
+191 LGMLAAGAFTMQDARYTWRKAAFSILH
-202 QRRSPITSEAPP
+202 SPFSTLYLVSL
-214 QTDKPNH
+214 
-221 VILSERSERR
+221 V
-231 ISFYKPGTGCFAEFI
+231 
-246 LSVVEGLSMTGKILT
+246 GLSF
-261 RLSRIWL
+261 
-268 MKMPSHWSLITTSTA
+268 
-283 YLLVLIVLLAL
+283 L
-294 TLSPPGFL
+294 TLKPLPFL
-302 DIRLSPYKGLSYAL
+302 EIRLSPYKGLSYAL
-316 QYPGA
+316 QYPGV

-353 DSPPPQLGLFTDGEN
+353 GSPPPQLGLFTDGEN
-368 LSPITATA
+368 LSPITAT
-376 TDGDE
+376 DRDE
-381 AELGEFI
+381 AKLGEFI

-401 RAKVLVIEPKGGLDV
+401 GAEVLVIEPKGGLDV
-416 LTALENGAASVVA
+416 LTALENGAASVIA
-429 VESNPLIVEAVRDSF
+429 VESNPLIIEAVQDSF
-444 GDLAGKIYQ
+444 GDLAGGIYQ
-453 DARVRVITEE
+453 DARVRVLAED
-463 GRSHVRRMGQRY
+463 GRSHVRRMDQKY

-514 NEGGLLVVSRWLQ
+514 NEGGLLAVSRWLQ

-536 GALAVAALERTGATH
+536 GALAVTALERTGVSH
-551 PERRLVVI
+551 PEKRLIAI
-559 RSMRTALLLAKNG
+559 RSMRTALLLVKNG
-572 EFSAEEIEAARGFC
+572 EFSTEEIEAVRGFC
-586 DGNKFDLV
+586 DEGKFDLV

-599 QPAEANRYNVLPEP
+599 QPTEANRYNVLPEP
-613 YYYQAF
+613 SYYRAF
-619 QDLLSAEDRA
+619 QDLLSAENRA
-629 RFYTDYA
+629 RFYADYA

-657 TPAILQTFGKTWQPF
+657 TPAILQTFGQTWQPF

-685 LALLASAILILVP
+685 LALLASAALILVP
-698 LLFQC
+698 LLFQLR
-703 KLPAAALSVVDYRS
+703 KTSEVSETARLSSPKSSEVWTPRKS
-717 TTSRSRGRGYVFLYF
+717 TPSGVRGRVFLYF

-746 MQRFILFLGHPVY
+746 MQRFILFLGHPIY

-777 TGPRLSLLKM
+777 TCPRLPLLKM
-787 LILLSVT
+787 LILLSVA
-794 ILLYPLLLPRLF
+794 ILLYPLLLPHLF

-838 GIALLDRLAPDL
+838 GIALLHRLAPDL

-884 ASLAYAGSALVIW
+884 ASLAYGGGAVVIW
-897 RMANSK
+897 RMANGK

>member
-1 MMFLTYLGVF
+1 MLPMYLGVF

-60 LATRPHPTPN
+60 LASGPHPTPGP
-70 LSPFPKAQEGGGGAP
+70 SPLPKAQERGGGAP
-85 GAYTILATLFALSIV
+85 GSYTLLAVLFALSIV
-100 GSYLTINTI
+100 GSYLTINYI
-109 PFDSYRIAWERRQL
+109 PFDSYRIAWERQQL
-123 LYLAIYYLSLALPF
+123 LYLAVYYLSLALPF

-153 RASTIYASNLAGS
+153 RASTIYASNLTGS
-166 ALGCLAAVA
+166 ALGCLAAVV

-191 VGWLAVATFAW
+191 LGLLAAGTFTMQDARHTGRKAASPDL
-202 QRRSPITSEAPP
+202 QSPSSNLQSPISNLQPPTSNPHSP
-214 QTDKPNH
+214 LS
-221 VILSERSERR
+221 IL
-231 ISFYKPGTGCFAEFI
+231 
-246 LSVVEGLSMTGKILT
+246 
-261 RLSRIWL
+261 
-268 MKMPSHWSLITTSTA
+268 
-283 YLLVLIVLLAL
+283 YLASLAL
-294 TLSPPGFL
+294 LSFL
-302 DIRLSPYKGLSYAL
+302 ALKPLPFLEIRLSPYKGLSYAL
-316 QYPGA
+316 QYPAA

-353 DSPPPQLGLFTDGEN
+353 GSPPPQLGLFTDGEN
-368 LSPITATA
+368 LSPITAT
-376 TDGDE
+376 DWDE
-381 AELGEFI
+381 AELRKFI

-401 RAKVLVIEPKGGLDV
+401 EAEVLVIEPKGGLDV
-416 LTALENGAASVVA
+416 LTALENGAASIVA
-429 VESNPLIVEAVRDSF
+429 VESNPLVVEAVRASF
-444 GDLAGKIYQ
+444 QDRWLSSDLGRVAEGVSRAAYRNLGGIYQ
-453 DARVRVITEE
+453 DARVKVMTEE
-463 GRSHVRRMGQRY
+463 GRSHVRRMDQKY

-497 ESYLYTQ
+497 ENYLYTQ
-504 EAFADYLAHL
+504 EAFVDYLAHL

-536 GALAVAALERTGATH
+536 GALAVAALERSGVTY

-559 RSMRTALLLAKNG
+559 RSMLTALLLVKNG
-572 EFSAEEIEAARGFC
+572 EFSTEEIEAVRGFC

-599 QPAEANRYNVLPEP
+599 QPTEANRYNVLPEP
-613 YYYQAF
+613 SYYQAF

-629 RFYTDYA
+629 RSHFYADYA
-636 FDVSPPDDDR
+636 FDVSPPKDNR

-657 TPAILQTFGKTWQPF
+657 TPAILQTFGQTWQPF

-685 LALLASAILILVP
+685 LALLASAVLILLP
-698 LLFQC
+698 LLFQFR
-703 KLPAAALSVVDYRS
+703 K
-717 TTSRSRGRGYVFLYF
+717 TSEVSETSEVWTFRRGRVFLYF

-746 MQRFILFLGHPVY
+746 MQRFILFLGHPIY

-777 TGPRLSLLKM
+777 TLTTNSRLSLPKM
-787 LILLSVT
+787 LILLSVA
-794 ILLYPLLLPRLF
+794 ILFYPLLLPRFF

-819 ASVVSLAPL
+819 ASVLSLAPL

-838 GIALLDRLAPDL
+838 GITLLDRLAPDL

-884 ASLAYAGSALVIW
+884 ASLAYAGGAVVIW
-897 RMANSK
+897 RMANSG

>member
-1 MMFLTYLGVF
+1 MLPTYLGIF

-60 LATRPHPTPN
+60 LASGPHP
-70 LSPFPKAQEGGGGAP
+70 SPRPSPLPKAQEMGRETP
-85 GAYTILATLFALSIV
+85 SSHTLLAGLFAFSIV
-100 GSYLTINTI
+100 ASYLIINTI
-109 PFDSYRIAWERRQL
+109 PFDSYRIAWERWQL

-145 ALLAAQPA
+145 ALLARQPA

-166 ALGCLAAVA
+166 ALGCLAAVV

-183 GTVMLSAL
+183 GTVMFSAL
-191 VGWLAVATFAW
+191 VGWLAVAAFAW
-202 QRRSPITSEAPP
+202 PLIT
-214 QTDKPNH
+214 D
-221 VILSERSERR
+221 
-231 ISFYKPGTGCFAEFI
+231 
-246 LSVVEGLSMTGKILT
+246 
-261 RLSRIWL
+261 
-268 MKMPSHWSLITTSTA
+268 HWSLITDHWSLISAPIA
-283 YLLVLIVLLAL
+283 YLTVLVILLAF
-294 TLSPPGFL
+294 TLSPPSFL

-376 TDGDE
+376 WDE
-381 AELGEFI
+381 AELEEFI
-388 GYLPTSLPYRLLP
+388 ASLPTSLPYRLLP
-401 RAKVLVIEPKGGLDV
+401 EAEVLVIEPKGGLDV
-416 LTALENGAASVVA
+416 LTALENGATSVAA
-429 VESNPLIVEAVRDSF
+429 VESNPLIIEAVRESF
-444 GDLAGKIYQ
+444 QDFAGGFYQ
-453 DARVRVITEE
+453 DARVRVTAED
-463 GRSHVRRMGQRY
+463 GRGHVRRMGQKY
-475 DLIQLSL
+475 DVIHLSL

-490 SGAYSLS
+490 SGACSLS
-497 ESYLYTQ
+497 ENYLYTQ

-514 NEGGLLVVSRWLQ
+514 NEGGLLVISRWLQ

-536 GALAVAALERTGATH
+536 GALAVTALERNEVPH

-559 RSMRTALLLAKNG
+559 RSMRTALLLVKNG
-572 EFSAEEIEAARGFC
+572 EFSAEEIETVRSFC
-586 DGNKFDLV
+586 EQHKFDLV
-594 YYPGI
+594 YSPGI
-599 QPAEANRYNVLPEP
+599 LPAEANRYNVLPEP
-613 YYYQAF
+613 SYYQAF
-619 QDLLSAEDRA
+619 QDLLSAEDRT
-629 RFYTDYA
+629 RSHFYADYA
-636 FDVSPPDDDR
+636 FDVSPPNDDR

-657 TPAILQTFGKTWQPF
+657 TPAILQAFGKTWQPF

-685 LALLASAILILVP
+685 LALLASAVLILLP
-698 LLFQC
+698 LLFQR
-703 KLPAAALSVVDYRS
+703 KSQKATLPEGSKTDAVDYKSTASGGRS
-717 TTSRSRGRGYVFLYF
+717 TTSRERGRGRVFLYF

-746 MQRFILFLGHPVY
+746 MQRFILFLGHPTY

-777 TGPRLSLLKM
+777 ICPRLSLLKI
-787 LILLSVT
+787 LILLSVA
-794 ILLYPLLLPRLF
+794 ILLYPLLLPHLF

-819 ASVVSLAPL
+819 ASVASLAPL

-884 ASLAYAGSALVIW
+884 ASLAYAGGAIVIW
-897 RMANSK
+897 RMANSG

>member
-1 MMFLTYLGVF
+1 M
-11 LLSMASLAFEIT
+11 
-23 LTRVFSV
+23 
-30 AQWYHFAFM
+30 
-39 TVSIALLGFGASGSF
+39 
-54 LALFPS
+54 FPS
-60 LATRPHPTPN
+60 LAESNVRTGPRIR
-70 LSPFPKAQEGGGGAP
+70 SQA
-85 GAYTILATLFALSIV
+85 ILAILFALSIV
-100 GSYLTINTI
+100 GSYLTINYI

-123 LYLAIYYLSLALPF
+123 LYLVVYYLSLALPF

-145 ALLAAQPA
+145 ALLATQPA

-183 GTVMLSAL
+183 GTVMLSAF
-191 VGWLAVATFAW
+191 VGWLAVAAFAW
-202 QRRSPITSEAPP
+202 PRRSLVLDP
-214 QTDKPNH
+214 
-221 VILSERSERR
+221 RSFVLR
-231 ISFYKPGTGCFAEFI
+231 
-246 LSVVEGLSMTGKILT
+246 
-261 RLSRIWL
+261 
-268 MKMPSHWSLITTSTA
+268 PSSLVPTAIA
-283 YLLVLIVLLAL
+283 YLMVLTVLLAF
-294 TLSPPGFL
+294 TLSPPDFL

-376 TDGDE
+376 ADGNE
-381 AELGEFI
+381 AKLREFI

-401 RAKVLVIEPKGGLDV
+401 GAEVLVIEPKGGLDV
-416 LTALENGAASVVA
+416 LTALENGAALVVA

-444 GDLAGKIYQ
+444 QDLTGRIYQ
-453 DARVRVITEE
+453 DARVRVIAED

-497 ESYLYTQ
+497 ENYLYTQ

-527 LPPSEALRV
+527 LPPSEELRV
-536 GALAVAALERTGATH
+536 GALAVAALERTGVTH
-551 PERRLVVI
+551 PEKRLIAI
-559 RSMRTALLLAKNG
+559 RSMRTALLLVKNG
-572 EFSAEEIEAARGFC
+572 EFSAEEIETVRGFC
-586 DGNKFDLV
+586 DENKFDLV

-619 QDLLSAEDRA
+619 QDLLSAEDRT
-629 RFYTDYA
+629 RFYASYS
-636 FDVSPPDDDR
+636 FDVSPPKDDR

-685 LALLASAILILVP
+685 LALLASAVLILLP
-698 LLFQC
+698 LLFQR
-703 KLPAAALSVVDYRS
+703 KLSTTPLSGDKKTGVVDCKS
-717 TTSRSRGRGYVFLYF
+717 TTSGGRGRVFLYF

-746 MQRFILFLGHPVY
+746 MQRFILFLGHPTY

-777 TGPRLSLLKM
+777 TCSRFSLLKM
-787 LILLSVT
+787 LILLSVA
-794 ILLYPLLLPRLF
+794 ILLYPLLLPHLF

-819 ASVVSLAPL
+819 TSVVSLAPL

-884 ASLAYAGSALVIW
+884 ASLAYAGGAFVIW
-897 RMANSK
+897 RMAGGG